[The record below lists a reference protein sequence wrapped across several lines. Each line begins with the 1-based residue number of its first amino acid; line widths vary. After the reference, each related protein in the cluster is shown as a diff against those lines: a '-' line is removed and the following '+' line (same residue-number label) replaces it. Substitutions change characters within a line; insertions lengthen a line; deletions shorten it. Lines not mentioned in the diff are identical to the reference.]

1 MDVTTNSTATT
12 AALVDSDVFESFSYA
27 CEYCTKTFKKETKL
41 ARHLLKFHA
50 GKKKSKLKRNVA
62 NENVPERTIL
72 KTFKENLLQL
82 KREIGIWWVTQCLK
96 GLSINRQFLPTDIS
110 IWMCFEAGPFKNI
123 FFLLNCGKILSWKHF
138 LSVKVKHLLKVK
150 LPMCWQSLNTK
161 KLF

>member
-72 KTFKENLLQL
+72 KTFKENLLP
-82 KREIGIWWVTQCLK
+82 TQCRVCRKKFASTETRDRHLVSDTMPK
-96 GLSINRQFLPTDIS
+96 GPVH
-110 IWMCFEAGPFKNI
+110 K
-123 FFLLNCGKILSWKHF
+123 
-138 LSVKVKHLLKVK
+138 
-150 LPMCWQSLNTK
+150 
-161 KLF
+161 